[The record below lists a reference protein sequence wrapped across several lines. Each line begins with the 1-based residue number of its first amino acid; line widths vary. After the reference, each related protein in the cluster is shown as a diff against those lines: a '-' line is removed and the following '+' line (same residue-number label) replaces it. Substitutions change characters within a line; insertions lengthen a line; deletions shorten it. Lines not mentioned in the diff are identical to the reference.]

1 VSKKKKK
8 KKTTTCSHKNPDCIC
23 LIRKHFPNSDKKEIE
38 HLIFM
43 IFGDKIS
50 RMKKDPKETGLSGT
64 YFKILK
70 NSVITGYIQSSSN
83 A

>member
-1 VSKKKKK
+1 
-8 KKTTTCSHKNPDCIC
+8 
-23 LIRKHFPNSDKKEIE
+23 
-38 HLIFM
+38 M